1 VIKTSQEEENLLL
14 NLHVK
19 NLAIIDEIEVDFSEG
34 MNVLTGETGAGKSI
48 IIGSINMAI
57 GGKVPKDIIRKGAGF
72 ALIELLFSVDTE
84 EQRNYLEEHGII
96 VDNDE
101 VLVSRKFTKG
111 RGINRINGESVPV
124 SVLKQAAA
132 VLIDVHGQ
140 NEQQSLL
147 YKAKH
152 MEILDRY
159 AREDMS
165 GMDTMYTE
173 VYNNYKKLIEQRD
186 LENIPEEERLREIS
200 FMQYEL
206 EEIENAALVHGE
218 EESLE
223 DTYKQLSNAASIVNG
238 LGEIYSLTG
247 SDANDT
253 VSEKL
258 AYSLRIIGKLCE
270 YDDNINQFAEQL
282 SEIDSLVSDFNRDIV
297 SYLDDIETSGELLEE
312 TEKRLDLVRKIKAR
326 FGATTELVNEY
337 ADKLRS
343 KLERYSEYEEYK
355 AGLDKKIKEEEA
367 KLKKLAI
374 SMSEVRK
381 KCAKVLEKEI
391 AEALADLNFLQ
402 VQFSIEVRNLDE
414 YTAHGTDEIE
424 FMLSANPGEDL
435 KPIGMAASGGE
446 LSRIMLAVKA
456 VLAGH
461 DEISTLIF
469 DEIDVGISG
478 RTAQMV
484 AEKMALIARQHQVIC
499 ISHLAQI
506 AAMADAHYLIEKTNS
521 DLHTSTQI
529 RLLGSGE
536 EAEELAR
543 ILGGA
548 QITEAVM
555 NSAEEMKRLAA
566 NLKKEMK

>member
-1 VIKTSQEEENLLL
+1 MIKASQEEENLLL

>member
-1 VIKTSQEEENLLL
+1 MLL

-206 EEIENAALVHGE
+206 EEIENAALVQGE
-218 EESLE
+218 EESLQ

>member
-1 VIKTSQEEENLLL
+1 MLL

-312 TEKRLDLVRKIKAR
+312 TEKRLDLVCKIKAR